1 KNTST
6 MKKKLNNIGFGGITV
21 TTLYGSFTEK
31 RVKDFQRYYGLKVNG
46 IADDQTLA
54 KLNEVYNSPLQ
65 LGKTHK
71 DTTTLKRN
79 LNRLGFKGITVTSY
93 FGDYTEK
100 KLKDFQKYYGLKANG
115 IADAVTLK
123 KVDDLVNSPF
133 QQGKR
138 HKDTPT
144 FKKKL
149 NRIGFGN
156 ISVTTL
162 FGSFTDKKVR
172 ELQ

>member
-1 KNTST
+1 
-6 MKKKLNNIGFGGITV
+6 KKLNNIGFGGITV

-31 RVKDFQRYYGLKVNG
+31 RVKEFQRYYDLKVNG

-115 IADAVTLK
+115 IADAVTLDK
-123 KVDDLVNSPF
+123 INEIKNSPL
-133 QQGKR
+133 QLGKR
-138 HKDTPT
+138 SASLTSLKN
-144 FKKKL
+144 KL
-149 NRIGFGN
+149 NSIGYGK
-156 ISVTTL
+156 ITVTTY
-162 FGSFTDKKVR
+162 FGD
-172 ELQ
+172 